1 MVEGTKFGQ
10 MAVFMKVIGNLIRP
24 MDVVGLYMQMEIF
37 MMAIG
42 RMIRHKVGD
51 YIYIL
56 MGHHMMVIGLM
67 INSMDTELKNGL
79 MEQSMRENIHMA
91 KNMEKAIFC
100 GLINPVIKDSLL
112 TIIYMVLELINGL
125 MEGSILD
132 LGN

>member
-1 MVEGTKFGQ
+1 MVLICMQ
-10 MAVFMKVIGNLIRP
+10 MAQRMLVN
-24 MDVVGLYMQMEIF
+24 GL
-37 MMAIG
+37 
-42 RMIRHKVGD
+42 K
-51 YIYIL
+51 
-56 MGHHMMVIGLM
+56 
-67 INSMDTELKNGL
+67 INSMAKQLKNGL